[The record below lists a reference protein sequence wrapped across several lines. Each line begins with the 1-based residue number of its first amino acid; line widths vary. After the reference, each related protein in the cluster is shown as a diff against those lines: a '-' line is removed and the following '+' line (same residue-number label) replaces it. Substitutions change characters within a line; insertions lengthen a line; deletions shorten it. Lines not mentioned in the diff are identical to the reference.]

1 MQAKQFN
8 KIAAWRKR
16 WISRD
21 QVIRTNWISSV
32 LKEIL
37 IKLGSFFQLLL
48 RNHRAYKI
56 IWKLSRILL
65 SLILPRFSLMLT
77 PSLWFLYF
85 DQKCYKIRFR
95 WFRWSVIFFIFF
107 PQTCSLFL
115 KLWMFWNA
123 IRNSSMSS
131 WLSLLVVHWSVSKH
145 MFCQL
150 FIISTGKRALGAVH
164 KRRPKVFRIPKLISE
179 KLLDF

>member
-115 KLWMFWNA
+115 KTLNVLKCDQKFFNVFLIIIA
-123 IRNSSMSS
+123 CSSLICFKTHVLSTFHNINRKTCFRGSS
-131 WLSLLVVHWSVSKH
+131 
-145 MFCQL
+145 Q
-150 FIISTGKRALGAVH
+150 TT
-164 KRRPKVFRIPKLISE
+164 SE
-179 KLLDF
+179 SFSDS